1 MRGLWRLRE
10 SGAGGRRWGSRL
22 GCPMPRA
29 KLQAAQVPLPAIDRH
44 LNGRSGA
51 HSQPACSTA
60 LAVQR
65 VAALGAQRDS
75 RALVTAA
82 DHR

>member
-1 MRGLWRLRE
+1 MASARKRGWGPALGFLHGLPHAARQT
-10 SGAGGRRWGSRL
+10 AGSTS
-22 GCPMPRA
+22 A
-29 KLQAAQVPLPAIDRH
+29 LPAIDRH